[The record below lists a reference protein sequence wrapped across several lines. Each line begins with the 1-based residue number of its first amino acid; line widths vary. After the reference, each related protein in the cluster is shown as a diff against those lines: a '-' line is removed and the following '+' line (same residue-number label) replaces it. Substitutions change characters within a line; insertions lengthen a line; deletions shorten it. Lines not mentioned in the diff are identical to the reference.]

1 MSDLPWPEARVLVV
15 DDQPSNVEIL
25 ERLLRAA
32 GLVHVIGTSDPRA
45 ALRLFLDHRPDLV
58 LLDLHMPGHDGFQ
71 VLGEIT
77 PHIRE
82 DEFLP
87 IVFITADDSHSVK
100 KRALAVGAKDFV
112 NKPFDRTEILL
123 RLRNLLEARFLYVA
137 LQAQNDLLERKVRD
151 RTTELEDAQKEI
163 LYRLTLAAEFR
174 DDDTMQH
181 MHRVGRVSAQIGAE
195 MGLSAE
201 TVRLLRLAA
210 PLHDLGKIAIPDQI
224 LLKFARLD
232 EEEYAAMRAHTAA
245 GAELLSGSAHGL
257 LQMAEQ
263 IALTHHEHWDGS
275 GYDRALKGDE
285 IPLVSRIV
293 AVADVFDALTHSR
306 PYKPA
311 WSITNALEEIAGQSG
326 KHFDPGVVEAL
337 VRIVAR
343 GEIDLTDQDWRPPR
357 RVELERARSVP

>member
-25 ERLLRAA
+25 ERLLRGA
-32 GLVHVIGTSDPRA
+32 GLTHVVGTSDPRA

-58 LLDLHMPGHDGFQ
+58 LLDLHMPGHDGFH
-71 VLGEIT
+71 VLGDIT
-77 PHIRE
+77 PHVRE

-123 RLRNLLEARFLYVA
+123 RLRNLLEARFLYLA
-137 LQAQNDLLERKVRD
+137 LQAQNELLEQKVRE
-151 RTTELEDAQKEI
+151 RTTELEDAQEEI
-163 LYRLTLAAEFR
+163 LYRLTLASEFR

-181 MHRVGRVSAQIGAE
+181 MHRVGQVSAQIGAE
-195 MGLSAE
+195 MGLSAA

-210 PLHDLGKIAIPDQI
+210 PLHDLGKIAIPDHI

-232 EEEYAAMRAHTAA
+232 QEEYATMRAHTTA
-245 GAELLSGSAHGL
+245 GATLLAGSAHAL

-275 GYDRALKGDE
+275 GYERALKGDE

-311 WSITNALEEIAGQSG
+311 WSIANALEEIAGQSG
-326 KHFDPGVVEAL
+326 KQFDPAVVDAL

-343 GEIDLTDQDWRPPR
+343 GEIDLTDQDWRPPE
-357 RVELERARSVP
+357 RVDAERERSVP